1 MCPVLAYKTNCMNV
15 VQKSS
20 SQKFSSPLMFKVTN
34 VMFSVSEI
42 VSLKVLI
49 NSVTNIRNPF
59 MVYMVGMVAY
69 LVFWW

>member
-1 MCPVLAYKTNCMNV
+1 
-15 VQKSS
+15 
-20 SQKFSSPLMFKVTN
+20 MFKVTN